1 MGSSHTNYKVLF
13 ATIMTSASTEPGM
26 TEPEFVI
33 APKRLHSRSQFPA
46 TAFDFASPKEKL
58 PLFPH
63 FSLISRNVPVCF
75 SLQIYTHLTRMS
87 LCPRKSSPNAKK
99 GVKNYAGKLQNIRL
113 DSWFG
118 ETTKCLLC

>member
-1 MGSSHTNYKVLF
+1 MGNSRTNYKVLF

-58 PLFPH
+58 PLFPRFFAH
-63 FSLISRNVPVCF
+63 IQECACVFFASNLYAFDPNVVVPKEKQPECEK
-75 SLQIYTHLTRMS
+75 RCEK
-87 LCPRKSSPNAKK
+87 LCRKIAAHKI
-99 GVKNYAGKLQNIRL
+99 A
-113 DSWFG
+113 
-118 ETTKCLLC
+118 